1 MRYFLDSNAMTLE
14 FLVRPEVREVLFQL
28 VWGDRFEK
36 DLKSNTIS
44 EEDFDRIRNRLV
56 EEDLVY
62 RLRGENESPYLSLTD
77 KGVAIVNRLYDIE
90 RIIEGEDVD
99 SE

>member
-1 MRYFLDSNAMTLE
+1 MRCIIVSDTMTLE
-14 FLVRPEVREVLFQL
+14 FLVEPEVREVLFQL

-36 DLKSNTIS
+36 DIMSNMTS
-44 EEDFDRIRNRLV
+44 DESFERIRDRLV
-56 EEDLVY
+56 DEDLVY
-62 RLRGENESPYLSLTD
+62 KLRGENDSPYLSLTD
-77 KGVAIVNRLYDIE
+77 KGVAIVNRLYEIE

>member
-1 MRYFLDSNAMTLE
+1 MTLE
-14 FLVRPEVREVLFQL
+14 FLVEPEVREVLFQL

-36 DLKSNTIS
+36 DIMSNMTS
-44 EEDFDRIRNRLV
+44 DESFERIRDRLV
-56 EEDLVY
+56 DEDLVY
-62 RLRGENESPYLSLTD
+62 KLRGENDSPYLSLTD
-77 KGVAIVNRLYDIE
+77 KGVAIVNRLYEIE

>member
-1 MRYFLDSNAMTLE
+1 MKRILDSHIMTFE
-14 FLVRPEVREVLFQL
+14 FLVEPEVREVLFQL

-36 DLKSNTIS
+36 DLKSNMTS
-44 EEDFDRIRNRLV
+44 DVNFEMIRDRLV
-56 EEDLVY
+56 EEDLIY
-62 RLRGENESPYLSLTD
+62 TLRGENDSPYLSLTD
-77 KGVAIVNRLYDIE
+77 KGIAIVNRLYEIE

>member
-1 MRYFLDSNAMTLE
+1 MTLE
-14 FLVRPEVREVLFQL
+14 FLVQPEVREVLFQL

-36 DLKSNTIS
+36 DLKSNMTSDESFDTIR
-44 EEDFDRIRNRLV
+44 DRLV

-62 RLRGENESPYLSLTD
+62 RLRGENAKPYLSLTD
-77 KGVAIVNRLYDIE
+77 KGVAIVNRLYEIE
-90 RIIEGEDVD
+90 RIVEGEDVD